1 MFGLLAGSATW
12 GLFWGAW
19 AALLPGIGQQVSA
32 GPAELGSALFAV
44 PVGALPAMLG
54 MGPVFDRYGRPAFG
68 VVLLLFA
75 AASALPGYGSGPLAL
90 AGALLL
96 VGAASGAIEVGLN
109 AATATE
115 ERVTGRRLFNRIH
128 AVTPIAMILAAPLA
142 GAAREAGIAPKDVLL
157 VVAALAAASALPNLA
172 ARPLSAPAGS
182 GTASASS
189 TSASSTSAQPTM
201 AWRKTL
207 RPSRTL
213 AGYGLAAAVV
223 LFVENAV
230 EQWSAVLLDRDLGTG
245 AFVASL
251 GPAGYM
257 AALALGRLTAQR
269 YGMWLTPRRALV
281 LAGACGAAGLGLAAV
296 ASHPVP
302 ALAGFVL
309 AGLGAAPA
317 LPTLLAAVGG
327 GVDSP
332 GTAIATVT
340 TVSYLGFLASPA
352 VVGQTAGVVG
362 LPVALGGVAGL
373 GALLA
378 AVVAVRGRVRP
389 AGPAGP

>member
-19 AALLPGIGQQVSA
+19 AALLPGIGEQVSA

-75 AASALPGYGSGPLAL
+75 VASALPGYGSGTLSL

-96 VGAASGAIEVGLN
+96 VGAASGAVEVGLN

-142 GAAREAGIAPKDVLL
+142 GAAREAGMTSRDVLL
-157 VVAALAAASALPNLA
+157 VVAALAAVSAVPNLA
-172 ARPLSAPAGS
+172 ARPLRAPVRS
-182 GTASASS
+182 RMDWSK
-189 TSASSTSAQPTM
+189 TS
-201 AWRKTL
+201 RIL
-207 RPSRTL
+207 V
-213 AGYGLAAAVV
+213 GYGLAAAVV

-230 EQWSAVLLDRDLGTG
+230 EQWSAVFLDRDLGTG

-257 AALALGRLTAQR
+257 AALAVGRLTAQR
-269 YGMWLTPRRALV
+269 YGGWLTPRRALV
-281 LAGACGAAGLGLAAV
+281 LAGACAAAGLGLAA
-296 ASHPVP
+296 AAWHPVP
-302 ALAGFVL
+302 ALAGFVI
-309 AGLGAAPA
+309 AGLGAGPA
-317 LPTLLAAVGG
+317 LPTLLTAAGG
-327 GVDSP
+327 GADPP
-332 GTAIATVT
+332 GTALATVT

-352 VVGQTAGVVG
+352 VVGQTAGLVG
-362 LPVALGGVAGL
+362 LPVALGCVAGL
-373 GALLA
+373 GVLLA
-378 AVVAVRGRVRP
+378 GAVAVRGRVRP
-389 AGPAGP
+389 AGRACRR

>member
-1 MFGLLAGSATW
+1 MFGLLAASATW

-19 AALLPGIGQQVSA
+19 AALLPGIGEQVSA
-32 GPAELGSALFAV
+32 GPAELGGALFAV

-75 AASALPGYGSGPLAL
+75 TAAALPGYGSGPLSL

-115 ERVTGRRLFNRIH
+115 ERVSGRRLFNRVH

-142 GAAREAGIAPKDVLL
+142 GAAREAGMTPRDVLL
-157 VVAALAAASALPNLA
+157 VVAALAAVSAVPNLA
-172 ARPLSAPAGS
+172 ARPRLAPARS
-182 GTASASS
+182 VTARSESAWS
-189 TSASSTSAQPTM
+189 
-201 AWRKTL
+201 RTL
-207 RPSRTL
+207 RPSRIL
-213 AGYGLAAAVV
+213 LGYGLAAAVV

-269 YGMWLTPRRALV
+269 YDVWLTPRRALV

-296 ASHPVP
+296 AWHPVP

-317 LPTLLAAVGG
+317 LPTLLGTVGG

-332 GTAIATVT
+332 GTALATVT

-352 VVGQTAGVVG
+352 VVGQTAGLVG
-362 LPVALGGVAGL
+362 LPGALGCVAGL

-378 AVVAVRGRVRP
+378 GVVAVRGRVRRTSVP
-389 AGPAGP
+389 ELSSRTLR

>member
-1 MFGLLAGSATW
+1 MVGLLAGSATW

-19 AALLPGIGQQVSA
+19 AALLPGIGEQVSA

-54 MGPVFDRYGRPAFG
+54 MGPVFDRYGRPALG

-75 AASALPGYGSGPLAL
+75 VASALPGYGSGTLSL

-109 AATATE
+109 AATAIE
-115 ERVTGRRLFNRIH
+115 ERVTGRRLFNRVH

-142 GAAREAGIAPKDVLL
+142 GAAREAGMVPRDILL
-157 VVAALAAASALPNLA
+157 VVAGLAAVSAVPNLA
-172 ARPLSAPAGS
+172 ARPLSAPGRSKSARS
-182 GTASASS
+182 KSASS
-189 TSASSTSAQPTM
+189 KSGRSMT
-201 AWRKTL
+201 AWLKPL
-207 RPSRTL
+207 LPSRTL
-213 AGYGLAAAVV
+213 MGYGLVAAVV
-223 LFVENAV
+223 LFMENAV

-245 AFVASL
+245 GFVASL

-257 AALALGRLTAQR
+257 AALAFGRLTAQR
-269 YGMWLTPRRALV
+269 YGVRMTPRRALV

-296 ASHPVP
+296 AWHPVP

-309 AGLGAAPA
+309 AGLGAGPA
-317 LPTLLAAVGG
+317 LPTLLATVGG
-327 GVDSP
+327 AADPP
-332 GTAIATVT
+332 GTALATVT

-352 VVGQTAGVVG
+352 VVGQTAGLVG
-362 LPVALGGVAGL
+362 LPVALGCVAGL

-378 AVVAVRGRVRP
+378 AVVAVRGRVRSP
-389 AGPAGP
+389 GPACRI